1 LWQRSI
7 EERSDRGHVDLE
19 RLLEG
24 NISLQMF
31 TTVTKSPRGQNYEEN
46 SSEAFDNISTLA
58 LIQRWPAATRES
70 LAARALYQAERIHQA
85 ASKSPHLQVV
95 LNQRDLEAVLAKREA
110 GTPIVGALIGTEGS
124 HALDAKIDNVDRLYD
139 AGFRMMSLQHF
150 FDNALGGSLHGESNQ
165 GLTPFGQQA
174 VDRMLSLGIMIDVA
188 HSSEAVVQD
197 LLADHSIPLIV
208 SHTGFQGHCDSPRN
222 ISDDTMELI
231 TDAGGLIGV
240 GFWDGATC
248 GNDVDSIVGAIRYGI
263 DRFGL
268 DHIALGSDWDGAI
281 SAPFDAANIGQLT
294 QGLLD
299 AQFSEPEIRAVMGD
313 NMVRFL
319 KTHLPP
325 SD

>member
-1 LWQRSI
+1 
-7 EERSDRGHVDLE
+7 
-19 RLLEG
+19 
-24 NISLQMF
+24 
-31 TTVTKSPRGQNYEEN
+31 
-46 SSEAFDNISTLA
+46 
-58 LIQRWPAATRES
+58 
-70 LAARALYQAERIHQA
+70 
-85 ASKSPHLQVV
+85 
-95 LNQRDLEAVLAKREA
+95 
-110 GTPIVGALIGTEGS
+110 
-124 HALDAKIDNVDRLYD
+124 
-139 AGFRMMSLQHF
+139 MMSLQHF

-248 GNDVDSIVGAIRYGI
+248 GNNVDSIVGAIRYGI

>member
-1 LWQRSI
+1 MSVRHDNCINNLY
-7 EERSDRGHVDLE
+7 
-19 RLLEG
+19 
-24 NISLQMF
+24 ISF
-31 TTVTKSPRGQNYEEN
+31 IWIY
-46 SSEAFDNISTLA
+46 I
-58 LIQRWPAATRES
+58 
-70 LAARALYQAERIHQA
+70 IH
-85 ASKSPHLQVV
+85 S
-95 LNQRDLEAVLAKREA
+95 
-110 GTPIVGALIGTEGS
+110 
-124 HALDAKIDNVDRLYD
+124 
-139 AGFRMMSLQHF
+139 GFEHF

-165 GLTPFGQQA
+165 GLTSFGQQA

-197 LLADHSIPLIV
+197 LLADHSVPLIV

-248 GNDVDSIVGAIRYGI
+248 GNDVNSIVGAIRYGI

-268 DHIALGSDWDGAI
+268 EHIALGSDWDGAI
-281 SAPFDAANIGQLT
+281 SAPFDAANIAQLT

-299 AQFSEPEIRAVMGD
+299 AEFSEAEIRAVMGG

-319 KTHLPP
+319 KNHLPQGG
-325 SD
+325 